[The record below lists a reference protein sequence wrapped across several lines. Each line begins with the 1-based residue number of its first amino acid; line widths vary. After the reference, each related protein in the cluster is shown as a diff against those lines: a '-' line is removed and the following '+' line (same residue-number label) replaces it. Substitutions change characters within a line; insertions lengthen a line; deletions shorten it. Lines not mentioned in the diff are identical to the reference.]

1 MQRVL
6 SRADVIT
13 VPSEFMFNNLESRGV
28 KSIIIPNIIN
38 FNDYKFKFRDE
49 FKPKLLWMRTY
60 HPVYNP
66 IMAIKT
72 IEILKDKGINVNLIM
87 AGFDS
92 GYKKEVEDYIKENKL
107 EEYVTVKGVI
117 LGNEKQE
124 VADNCDIYLNTNN
137 IDNTPV
143 SLIEMG
149 AMGLPII
156 TTDVGGIKYM
166 YKNEVN
172 AFLVKENDFVSMAN
186 YVELIINNS
195 EKTKSIVKNSY
206 EYSRLYDSENVLKMW
221 EDLINNFNKQ

>member
-1 MQRVL
+1 M
-6 SRADVIT
+6 
-13 VPSEFMFNNLESRGV
+13 
-28 KSIIIPNIIN
+28 IIPNIIN

>member
-1 MQRVL
+1 VQRVL

>member
-72 IEILKDKGINVNLIM
+72 IEILKDKGISVNLIM

-206 EYSRLYDSENVLKMW
+206 EYSRLYDSENVLKKW

>member
-1 MQRVL
+1 
-6 SRADVIT
+6 
-13 VPSEFMFNNLESRGV
+13 MFTNLESRGV

-38 FNDYKFKFRDE
+38 FNDYKFKFRNE

-107 EEYVTVKGVI
+107 EDYVTVKGVI

-172 AFLVKENDFVSMAN
+172 AFLVKENDFISMAN

-195 EKTKSIVKNSY
+195 EKTKYIVKNSY
-206 EYSRLYDSENVLKMW
+206 EYSKLYDSENVLIKW
-221 EDLINNFNKQ
+221 ENLINNFNKQ